1 MAEAHPILDEA
12 RTGMARSF
20 ESLQRDMSRIRT
32 GRASP
37 ALLDGVT
44 VDYYGSATPLKQLAT
59 VNTPEARLI
68 TVQPFDPSTT
78 GEIERAILKA
88 DLGLT
93 PINDGKMLRV
103 PIPELTEE
111 RRKELVKQ
119 IKKMGEEHKV
129 GVRGVR
135 RDGIANNKDREKASD
150 LTEDDSHRLQKR
162 VQDLTDEFV
171 EKVDQAV
178 NSKEQEIL
186 TV

>member
-1 MAEAHPILDEA
+1 MADEHPILDQA
-12 RTGMARSF
+12 RAGMARSF

-44 VDYYGSATPLKQLAT
+44 VDYYGTPTPLKQLST

-68 TVQPFDPSTT
+68 TVQPFDPSSVA
-78 GEIERAILKA
+78 EIERAILKA

-93 PINDGKMLRV
+93 PINDGKILRV

-135 RDGIANNKDREKASD
+135 RDGIANIKDREKASD

-162 VQDLTDEFV
+162 VQDLTDEFG
-171 EKVDQAV
+171 EKIDQAV
-178 NSKEQEIL
+178 STKEQEIL